1 MTSSFLTDQRKG
13 QWGTE
18 KMKKSH
24 WAGARNKV
32 SEEREKMNGHGR
44 EMDRREFMKTTLT
57 VGGGL
62 VLSASMSDLGWGKS
76 MPKDDL
82 AELPLYQLAKLI
94 RTREITSKQ
103 LVEIY
108 LERISKFDGLK
119 GVNAYITVAAD
130 SALEQAE
137 ELDKLAKTKKF
148 KGRLHG
154 LPIAVKDNLDT
165 QEIKTTGGSK
175 ILASWIP
182 STDAYVVKKLKEA
195 GAIILGK
202 TNMHE
207 FAFGITTN
215 NPHYG
220 PTRNPYDF
228 SRIPGGSSGGS
239 GAATA
244 AALCAGSIGTD
255 TGGSVRIPAALC
267 GVVGLKPTLGRV
279 GRGGLMY
286 LSFTRDVIGPITRSV
301 TDSAMILEAIAGLD
315 PRDPE
320 SSTKPIPPYTA
331 LLKGGLKGKRFGVP
345 KKYFFEVIHPD
356 TEKVMEKAIKEIEKM
371 GGVIKEVEVKNMDL
385 ATPTGFNIVLAECI
399 YLMEDY
405 LKAFDKDAT
414 LDKYLDQM
422 GPDVKGVL
430 GSQKGTPESKPVP
443 AHMYTQSVR
452 KDRDK
457 MISGFK
463 EAMSGL
469 DALLLPTT
477 PLPACKIGEDVETE
491 LQEKKVDTFL
501 TFIRNCDPMSVVGY
515 PAISVPAGYS
525 QTGLPIGLQIVARPW
540 EEDKLLSMVYAFE
553 EATKVRKPPKL

>member
-1 MTSSFLTDQRKG
+1 
-13 QWGTE
+13 
-18 KMKKSH
+18 
-24 WAGARNKV
+24 
-32 SEEREKMNGHGR
+32 MNGHER

-57 VGGGL
+57 VGAGL
-62 VLSASMSDLGWGKS
+62 ALSASTSDLGWGKS
-76 MPKDDL
+76 LPKDDL
-82 AELPLYQLAKLI
+82 ADLPLYQLAKLI

-108 LERISKFDGLK
+108 LERIQKFDGMK
-119 GVNAYITVAAD
+119 GINAYITVAPD

-137 ELDKLAKTKKF
+137 AFDNLTKRKKF

-154 LPIAVKDNLDT
+154 LPIALKDNLDT
-165 QEIKTTGGSK
+165 QGLKTTGGSK

-182 STDAYVVKKLKEA
+182 PADAHVVKKLKEA
-195 GAIILGK
+195 GAVILGK
-202 TNMHE
+202 ANMHE

-279 GRGGLMY
+279 GRGGSMS

-301 TDSAMILEAIAGLD
+301 TDSAMILETIAGQD

-320 SSTKPIPPYTA
+320 SSPKPIPPYTA
-331 LLKGGLKGKRFGVP
+331 LLKGGLKGKKFGVP
-345 KKYFFEVIHPD
+345 KKYFFEVIHSD
-356 TEKVMEKAIKEIEKM
+356 TQKVMEEAIKEIEKM
-371 GGVIKEVEVKNMDL
+371 GGVIKEVEVKHMNL

-399 YLMEDY
+399 YLIENY
-405 LKAFDKDAT
+405 LKAFDREASI
-414 LDKYLDQM
+414 DKYLDQM
-422 GPDVKGVL
+422 GPDVKNVL
-430 GSQKGTPESKPVP
+430 GGQKGTPESKPVP
-443 AHMYTQSVR
+443 GYVYTQSVR
-452 KDRDK
+452 EDRDK

-463 EAMSGL
+463 EAMS
-469 DALLLPTT
+469 DVNALLLPTT
-477 PLPACKIGEDVETE
+477 PLPACKIGEDAATE
-491 LQEKKVDTFL
+491 LQGKKVDTFL
-501 TFIRNCDPMSVVGY
+501 TFIRNCDPISVVGY

-525 QTGLPIGLQIVARPW
+525 QAGLPIGLQIVARPW
-540 EEDKLLSMVYAFE
+540 EEDKLLSMAYAFE